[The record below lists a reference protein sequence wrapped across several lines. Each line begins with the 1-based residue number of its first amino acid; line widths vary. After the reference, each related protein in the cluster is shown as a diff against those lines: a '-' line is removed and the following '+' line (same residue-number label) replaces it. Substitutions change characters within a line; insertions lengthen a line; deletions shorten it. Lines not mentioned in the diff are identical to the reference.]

1 MQHCDDDVLALVALG
16 EEPSF
21 ADAAHLNACG
31 ECRAEVESLRRLV
44 TTVRVPV
51 PEGAAVPPPARV
63 WEEIAAAT
71 GATVTPRTVP
81 APAAPSDPMA
91 PVAPAAGAAPARP
104 AAPSASSSGTSS
116 GTSSSPSSARHRDD
130 VAPLA
135 RRRRAG
141 SGMRSLLLVAASALV
156 VGAAG
161 GIVGTRAL
169 TPDPQPPKPKL
180 VTQVVLAALPVDP
193 QAKGEARVLSTKSG
207 RELTVD
213 VSRLAGTSGFYE
225 VWLIDRGVKKM
236 IPLGILHGSQGQFA
250 IPEGVDLSQYPIVDV
265 SAEPLD
271 GNPQHSGKS
280 LLRGTIQA

>member
-1 MQHCDDDVLALVALG
+1 V
-16 EEPSF
+16 
-21 ADAAHLNACG
+21 
-31 ECRAEVESLRRLV
+31 
-44 TTVRVPV
+44 
-51 PEGAAVPPPARV
+51 
-63 WEEIAAAT
+63 
-71 GATVTPRTVP
+71 
-81 APAAPSDPMA
+81 
-91 PVAPAAGAAPARP
+91 
-104 AAPSASSSGTSS
+104 
-116 GTSSSPSSARHRDD
+116 
-130 VAPLA
+130 
-135 RRRRAG
+135 
-141 SGMRSLLLVAASALV
+141 RSLLLVAASALV

-161 GIVGTRAL
+161 GVVGTRLL
-169 TPDPQPPKPKL
+169 TPDPPPVAQKV

-193 QAKGEARVLSTKSG
+193 QAKGEARVLSTGNG

-213 VSRLAGTSGFYE
+213 VSRLATTSGFYE